1 MIDPKIKQDLELYL
15 QRNYRKGKILYC
27 RAPSSSHH
35 EPKKPKAPEPQ
46 PADAPKSKEPVSNT
60 TTVGEAKTLN
70 TAAPGKEPKADSTPA
85 KTPAAP
91 TPKSEQML
99 ASKRKYNELVP
110 TEYRIM
116 LLQLKNYLHTK
127 FVHKTFSKQ
136 LLRLIKEKGLNEI
149 DVYKAANID
158 RKLFSKIRRSSYHP
172 SRKTAIALI
181 LAAHLSYDEAIALL
195 RLAGYSLSN
204 YEKADVIIEFCL
216 INKIYDLMLVNEL
229 LLEFTDITL

>member
-1 MIDPKIKQDLELYL
+1 MIDPKIKQDLEFYL
-15 QRNYRKGKILYC
+15 QRNYRKEKILYC

-35 EPKKPKAPEPQ
+35 EPQEPKALEPQ
-46 PADAPKSKEPVSNT
+46 PADAPKFKEPVSNT
-60 TTVGEAKTLN
+60 TTAGEAKTLN
-70 TAAPGKEPKADSTPA
+70 AATGKEPKADSTPA

-99 ASKRKYNELVP
+99 AIKRKYNELVP
-110 TEYRIM
+110 AEYRIM
-116 LLQLKNYLHTK
+116 LLQLQNYLASK
-127 FVHKTFSKQ
+127 FVPKTFSKQ
-136 LLRLIKEKGLNEI
+136 LLRLIKEKDLNEI

-204 YEKADVIIEFCL
+204 FEKADIIIKFCL
-216 INKIYDLMLVNEL
+216 INEIYDLMLVNEML
-229 LLEFTDITL
+229 QEYADTSL

>member
-1 MIDPKIKQDLELYL
+1 MIDRIMKQDLELYL
-15 QRNYRKGKILYC
+15 KRNYRKEKILYC
-27 RAPSSSHH
+27 RAPSSSRH
-35 EPKKPKAPEPQ
+35 EPNEPKAPEPQ
-46 PADAPKSKEPVSNT
+46 PAEAPKPKEALSNT
-60 TTVGEAKTLN
+60 ATAGEAKTLN
-70 TAAPGKEPKADSTPA
+70 TATGKEPKADSTPA

-91 TPKSEQML
+91 TLKSEQML
-99 ASKRKYNELVP
+99 AIKRKYNELVP
-110 TEYRIM
+110 AEYRIM

-181 LAAHLSYDEAIALL
+181 LTAHLSYDEAIALL

-229 LLEFTDITL
+229 LLEYTDATL